1 MQGIPAKNP
10 PKKAKKREAKRIRAT
25 KATIGRSSRQ
35 GCMRERER
43 ESGNLELRAHGKPY
57 QIGQKESRGRT
68 KKKKKT
74 GNEE

>member
-1 MQGIPAKNP
+1 MQRIPAKNP

-43 ESGNLELRAHGKPY
+43 KSGATSTWKTLSDRAKRE
-57 QIGQKESRGRT
+57 QT
-68 KKKKKT
+68 T
-74 GNEE
+74 NEEEEENRK